1 MNQPFKSGFAVMFGR
16 PNTGKSTLLNRLVG
30 TKVAIVSPRPQT
42 TRNRIAG
49 VVNVPE
55 GQIVFLDTPG
65 IHEPKHKLGECLIAS
80 AKAALPGA
88 EVVLFVADVS
98 DAPHADDGRSAEML
112 RSCTSPVLLVL
123 NKLDLVR
130 PEELETRVQEF
141 QALRE
146 FKDWVAVSALE
157 GTNVDLLLQKIIA
170 ELPEGPPYFP
180 PDMRTD
186 RPLEFMVAELIRE
199 QVLRHTREE
208 VPHAVAVNV
217 ETMEPRPNN
226 LIYIAATVF
235 VERASQKKI
244 LIGEGGQMLRRIGQ
258 GARVGIEELLGK
270 KVYLELWVKVRE
282 KWRMDE
288 RQLRRLGYALED

>member
-49 VVNVPE
+49 VLNLAE

-65 IHEPKHKLGECLIAS
+65 IHEPKHKLGEYLVAS

-88 EVVLFVADVS
+88 EVILFVADAS
-98 DAPHADDGRSAEML
+98 DSPHTDDVRSAEML
-112 RSCTSPVLLVL
+112 RSLTSPVLLVL

-130 PEELETRVQEF
+130 PGELEKRVEEF
-141 QALRE
+141 QALGT

-157 GTNVDLLLQKIIA
+157 GTNIDALLQKIVA

-180 PDMRTD
+180 PEVRTD
-186 RPLEFMVAELIRE
+186 RPPEFMVAELIRE
-199 QVLRHTREE
+199 QVLHHTREE
-208 VPHAVAVNV
+208 IPHAVAVNV
-217 ETMEPRPNN
+217 EAMEPRPNN
-226 LIYIAATVF
+226 LLYIAATVF

-244 LIGEGGQMLRRIGQ
+244 IIGEGGQMLRRIGQ
-258 GARVGIEELLGK
+258 GAREGIQELLGK

-282 KWRMDE
+282 KWRTDE
-288 RQLRRLGYALED
+288 RQLRRLGYTLKE